1 MPIEEAKNHALAYA
15 ARVLDSID
23 RRRQHGIST
32 GDHTKSVTDPQLEL
46 QLVELD
52 RKIARLQQVTD
63 CQNQA
68 LQDIEGRLADV
79 QALTAR
85 VYEYAQDW
93 PAQLQRIRETA
104 GYLQAWNDTNPLV
117 SVRIATYQNPELLC
131 DRALRS
137 VQQQSHENWECI
149 VVGDADS
156 EATAQQIRTIGDP
169 RIIFLN
175 LPFRGPYPDDPASR
189 WRVAGI
195 PAMNRGTQAANG
207 MWIAP
212 LDHDDEWDEDHI
224 EVLLDHAR
232 TSGAELVYGKLRV
245 RDAESRR
252 LVNNVVGSWPPVEG
266 QFGFQGAL
274 YHAGLRSFQM
284 DLNARFAGE
293 PGDWNLARR
302 MWEAGVKFAFL
313 DRVVTTYYWTPK
325 DAAGRTWLETN
336 FLE

>member
-1 MPIEEAKNHALAYA
+1 VPIDDAKNSALAYA
-15 ARVLDSID
+15 ARVLDIID

-32 GDHTKSVTDPQLEL
+32 YDQTKSAADPRLEL
-46 QLVELD
+46 QLAELD
-52 RKIARLQQVTD
+52 RKVARLQQVTD
-63 CQNQA
+63 CQSQA
-68 LQDIEGRLADV
+68 LHDVERRLADV

-85 VYEYAQDW
+85 VYEYVQDW

-104 GYLQAWNDTNPLV
+104 DYSQAWNNANPLV

-137 VQQQSHENWECI
+137 VQRQSHENWECI

-156 EATAQQIRTIGDP
+156 EATAQRIRTIADP
-169 RIIFLN
+169 RITFLN

-195 PAMNRGTQAANG
+195 PAMNRGTQEANG

-224 EVLLDHAR
+224 EVLLNHAR

-245 RDAESRR
+245 RDAASRR
-252 LVNNVVGSWPPVEG
+252 LVNNVVGAWPPVEG
-266 QFGFQGAL
+266 QFGLQGTL
-274 YHAGLRSFQM
+274 YHASLRSFEM

-293 PGDWNLARR
+293 PGDWNLTRR

-325 DAAGRTWLETN
+325 DAAGRAWLEAN

>member
-1 MPIEEAKNHALAYA
+1 MPIDEAKNRAFAYA
-15 ARVLDSID
+15 ARILDAVD
-23 RRRQHGIST
+23 PRRQRGAVADDRT
-32 GDHTKSVTDPQLEL
+32 ADPRLEL
-46 QLVELD
+46 QLTELGT
-52 RKIARLQQVTD
+52 KVARLQQLTD

-68 LQDIEGRLADV
+68 LDDVERRLTDV

-85 VYEYAQDW
+85 VYEYVQDW
-93 PAQLQRIRETA
+93 PAQLLRIRETA
-104 GYLQAWNDTNPLV
+104 DYLQAWNDADPLV
-117 SVRIATYQNPELLC
+117 SVRVATYQNPELLC

-137 VQQQSHENWECI
+137 VQRQSHENWECI

-156 EATAQQIRTIGDP
+156 EVTAQQIRAIGDP
-169 RIIFLN
+169 RITFLN

-195 PAMNRGTQAANG
+195 PAMNRGTQEANG

-212 LDHDDEWDEDHI
+212 LDHDDEWDDDHI
-224 EVLLDHAR
+224 EVLLSHAR
-232 TSGAELVYGKLRV
+232 ASGAELVYGKLRV
-245 RDAESRR
+245 RDAASRR
-252 LVNNVVGSWPPVEG
+252 LVDNVVGAWPPVEG
-266 QFGFQGAL
+266 QFGLQGAL
-274 YHAGLRSFQM
+274 YHASLRSFEM

-313 DRVVTTYYWTPK
+313 DRAVTTYYWTPK
-325 DAAGRTWLETN
+325 DAAGRAWLEAN